1 MRWGNIKQFLTR
13 WAEVTVSDQVSS
25 KNHTTSKGVFF
36 CNFLR
41 NIFITDNFL
50 SKHSAL
56 SLFCVVR
63 FWWTFYQDLSPW
75 FSKEMMHWTIGKKW
89 KLSHSPSRSASDN
102 AASCSFNP
110 DTELV
115 GVRIP
120 DYPFLR
126 WAMISQFSILVMF
139 SYLCYLHSIKLI
151 F

>member
-1 MRWGNIKQFLTR
+1 MNT
-13 WAEVTVSDQVSS
+13 
-25 KNHTTSKGVFF
+25 
-36 CNFLR
+36 
-41 NIFITDNFL
+41 
-50 SKHSAL
+50 KHSAL
-56 SLFCVVR
+56 SLFRVVR

-89 KLSHSPSRSASDN
+89 KLSHSPSRCASDN
-102 AASCSFNP
+102 ASSCSFNP

-139 SYLCYLHSIKLI
+139 SNLCYLHSIKSIFLKHVLQNIIWSNLI
-151 F
+151 HVCSDVKYKAGIKKRQNQY